1 MAQAEDSF
9 CAPDAV
15 TRQVDENFNDF
26 AFAGADAMK
35 SATEQRDTLTRWYS
49 DYYRLY
55 RSEYLSVNISI
66 DLTRDGKDLLQVDV
80 AATAELY
87 ALFQT
92 LTERNAASYD

>member
-1 MAQAEDSF
+1 MN
-9 CAPDAV
+9 
-15 TRQVDENFNDF
+15 T
-26 AFAGADAMK
+26 
-35 SATEQRDTLTRWYS
+35 
-49 DYYRLY
+49 
-55 RSEYLSVNISI
+55 SI